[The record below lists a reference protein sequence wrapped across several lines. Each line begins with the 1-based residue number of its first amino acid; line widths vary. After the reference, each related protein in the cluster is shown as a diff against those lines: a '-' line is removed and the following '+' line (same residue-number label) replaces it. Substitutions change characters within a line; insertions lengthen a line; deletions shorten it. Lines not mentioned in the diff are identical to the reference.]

1 MVRPPP
7 PPPPLSSLLTI
18 PASTDQDP
26 SPVRARPAWPP
37 PLTPPPG
44 AAPMAWGIRICRGR
58 LPKDTSL
65 DLHPPL
71 RFRGNAWGIV
81 TSGAPKGCCAKG
93 GRGPS
98 PAPTC
103 TAPAVRRRCRCAV
116 RGRCRPGGPH
126 RPDPAPAVWAG
137 VSFGRASRPERGGGC
152 VLMLCAWG
160 RIPMTHAGVF
170 SRSLRHSGS
179 SPVFSPGAQ
188 GGSGRS
194 VLGRS
199 LHLRLAPGCELLV
212 EQCGHPRQGASLEE
226 FQGGAS
232 A

>member
-1 MVRPPP
+1 MLLIAVVDGRICEHSVFSRLIAAVLTDGAPPP
-7 PPPPLSSLLTI
+7 PSPPPFEPVNYSRIDRPGPFSCAGAPRMAPT
-18 PASTDQDP
+18 PDP
-26 SPVRARPAWPP
+26 SPGSCSHC
-37 PLTPPPG
+37 LGDKDLPG
-44 AAPMAWGIRICRGR
+44 EGR

-137 VSFGRASRPERGGGC
+137 VSFGRASRPERGE
-152 VLMLCAWG
+152 AE
-160 RIPMTHAGVF
+160 RYKA
-170 SRSLRHSGS
+170 
-179 SPVFSPGAQ
+179 
-188 GGSGRS
+188 
-194 VLGRS
+194 
-199 LHLRLAPGCELLV
+199 
-212 EQCGHPRQGASLEE
+212 
-226 FQGGAS
+226 
-232 A
+232 